1 LNTDLKQR
9 ILARVHK
16 DIAAIESALRDNLGA
31 HLPIVADVAGHILFS
46 GGKRLRPLL
55 MVLSARLC
63 GYADGREIFFST
75 VFEYL
80 HTATL
85 LHDDLVDGADLRRG
99 RRAAH
104 AVWGNEIAVLT
115 GDFLLARSLTIASET
130 GMSDVIKVIA
140 GITEN
145 MSQGEIHQLIQK
157 KNLDLS
163 EAEYLEIIR
172 RKTAVLMEGACRV
185 GALISDVGEQKT
197 AALTAFGYHL
207 GIAFQM
213 ADDLLDY
220 TADTAVLGK
229 TVGADLR
236 EGKLTLP
243 VIRALSAAGND
254 DRQTMERII
263 TDENF
268 SVDDFNILVGLLA
281 SNGGIDATRA
291 AAEFHVSAAKEALSV
306 FSGGPERNTLYDIA
320 DYALSRK
327 H

>member
-1 LNTDLKQR
+1 MSSDLKQR
-9 ILARVHK
+9 IMSRVQA
-16 DIAAIESALRDNLGA
+16 DFVAIEAALRENLGA
-31 HLPIVADVAGHILFS
+31 HLSIVSDVAGHILFS

-63 GYADGREIFFST
+63 GYAGGREIFFST

-85 LHDDLVDGADLRRG
+85 LHDDLVDGAALRRG
-99 RRAAH
+99 RAAAH
-104 AVWGNEIAVLT
+104 SVWGNEIAVLV
-115 GDFLLARSLTIASET
+115 GDFLLARSLSIASDT
-130 GMSDVIKVIA
+130 GMTDVIKVIA

-145 MSQGEIHQLIQK
+145 MSQGEIHQLTQK

-163 EAEYLEIIR
+163 EAEYMEIIR

-185 GALISDVGEQKT
+185 GALISGADEKKI

-220 TADTAVLGK
+220 TSDTALLGK
-229 TVGADLR
+229 AVGADLR

-243 VIRALSAAGND
+243 VIRALSAAGNEV
-254 DRQTMERII
+254 RKTMARII

-268 SVDDFNILVGLLA
+268 SVDDFKTLVCLLVET
-281 SNGGIDATRA
+281 GGIDDTRA
-291 AAEFHVSAAKEALSV
+291 AAEFHVNRAKAELSV
-306 FSGGPERNTLYDIA
+306 FAESTARDTLEDIA